1 MEESNISIEEHTVDE
16 NWPTILQFLPTG
28 WEEQAK
34 ALGAL
39 RRLRKIVSAERLL
52 RVLMIHLV
60 DGCSLR
66 ETVARAGQGN
76 LAAISAVALF
86 KRLKAASQWLRWLA
100 VGLLARQRCL
110 TESPK
115 WLQKYRLRCV
125 DATVVCE
132 PGSSGTDW
140 RLHYG
145 LDPFQLSCQ
154 HFLVTQPDVGE
165 SFTNFPV
172 GTGDILIGDRVYG
185 ALNGMRYVKK
195 HRGDFIVRLRSKA
208 FRCRNP
214 ETGEE
219 MNLLTMLGQ
228 LPEGAIGDW
237 AVEAWVPQ
245 QRSMR
250 LRICGIRKSKEV
262 AEEALKR
269 AIWKARDKGQT
280 IDPETL
286 ELQRYVV
293 LATSLTPEVM
303 SAEQVTEC
311 YRIRWQIEIA
321 FKRLKSLIGLSNLPK
336 LDKESARAWL
346 HGKVFAAFLVQ
357 ALVDE
362 GRHFFPWGYP
372 VGRAQLD
379 RQLVA

>member
-1 MEESNISIEEHTVDE
+1 MRKYDADE
-16 NWPTILQFLPTG
+16 NWSTVLQFLPVG
-28 WEEQAK
+28 WEERAK
-34 ALGAL
+34 DLGAL
-39 RRLRKIVSAERLL
+39 RRLRKISSAERLL

-76 LAAISAVALF
+76 LAVISAVALF
-86 KRLKAASQWLRWLA
+86 KRLKAASEWLRWLA

-115 WLQKYRLRCV
+115 WLQNYRLRCV

-140 RLHYG
+140 RLHYS
-145 LDPFQLSCQ
+145 LDPFQLSCE

-165 SFTNFPV
+165 SYTNFPV
-172 GTGDILIGDRVYG
+172 VAGDILIGDRVYG
-185 ALNGMRYVKK
+185 TLNGMRYVKS

-214 ETGEE
+214 ETGAEV
-219 MNLLTMLGQ
+219 NLLTVLGQ
-228 LPEGAIGDW
+228 LPVDAVGDW
-237 AVEAWVPQ
+237 EVEAWVPQ
-245 QRSMR
+245 QRLLR

-262 AEEALKR
+262 AEEAIKR

-280 IDPETL
+280 LDPETL
-286 ELQRYVV
+286 ELHRYVV
-293 LATSLTPEVM
+293 LATSLTAGVM
-303 SAEQVTEC
+303 SAKQVTEC

-346 HGKVFAAFLVQ
+346 HGKVFAALLVQ
-357 ALVDE
+357 ALVEE
-362 GRHFFPWGYP
+362 GRHFFPWGYSLGHLP
-372 VGRAQLD
+372 MD
-379 RQLVA
+379 R

>member
-1 MEESNISIEEHTVDE
+1 MRKYNAGE
-16 NWPTILQFLPTG
+16 NWCTILQFLPVG
-28 WEEQAK
+28 WEERAK

-39 RRLRKIVSAERLL
+39 RRLRKISSAERLL

-66 ETVARAGQGN
+66 ETVARADQGN
-76 LAAISAVALF
+76 LATISAVALF
-86 KRLKAASQWLRWLA
+86 KRLKAASEWLRWLA
-100 VGLLARQRCL
+100 VGLLARQRCP

-115 WLQKYRLRCV
+115 WLQNYRLRCV

-140 RLHYG
+140 RLHYS

-154 HFLVTQPDVGE
+154 HFLVTQPEVGE
-165 SFTNFPV
+165 SYTNFPV
-172 GTGDILIGDRVYG
+172 AAGDILIGDRVYG
-185 ALNGMRYVKK
+185 TLNGMRYVKS

-214 ETGEE
+214 ETGVEV
-219 MNLLTMLGQ
+219 NLLTVLGQ
-228 LPEGAIGDW
+228 LSEGAVGDW
-237 AVEAWVPQ
+237 EVEAWVPQ
-245 QRSMR
+245 QRPLR
-250 LRICGIRKSKEV
+250 LRICGVRKSKEV
-262 AEEALKR
+262 AEEAIKR

-280 IDPETL
+280 LDPETL
-286 ELQRYVV
+286 ELHRYVV
-293 LATSLTPEVM
+293 LATSLTAGVM
-303 SAEQVTEC
+303 SAKQVTEC

-346 HGKVFAAFLVQ
+346 HGKVFAALLVQ
-357 ALVDE
+357 TLVDE
-362 GRHFFPWGYP
+362 GRHFFPWGYSL
-372 VGRAQLD
+372 GHRQLD
-379 RQLVA
+379 REPVA